1 MKHSKNY
8 DKVTSYYNM
17 YKDSDGEFG
26 WSIKKV
32 RDAVNKNWITDEE
45 FEEITGE
52 KYLLSDLIM
61 MKL

>member
-52 KYLLSDLIM
+52 KY
-61 MKL
+61 